1 VELILGRTLLIGL
14 IVAFLS
20 SCGAQSSTSEDAS
33 REEGTGEVATPSE
46 GTLATGESTG
56 PDASTPVID
65 IEPTQ
70 NTLESPAIG
79 ASGMVSSANPYAT
92 QAGLEILSEGGNAF
106 DAAVAVAAALNVVE
120 PMMSGAGGYGAIA
133 VYDAEEGETRVLHAD
148 SRMPA
153 TLDPAVFRPPTPN
166 YAENRRGAKAIST
179 PGNVNAWERLSEDYG
194 DLEWRRLFDPA
205 IQLAEEGFVLDGV
218 IAGWIGSEFPAFP
231 EHARNIYGNGGTP
244 LRTGE
249 TLVQEDLARSLG
261 LIAEGGAEVV
271 HEGELGEAIDAAVQE
286 NGGFLTIEDLR
297 KNRAEWRDPISMD
310 YWGYEV
316 VTASPPATSWGTLVR
331 LGVMG
336 QLDPEALGHNTTA
349 YLHDYAEV
357 TKRAYSQ
364 RIEYSR
370 DPDISPT
377 PLDRLLSEEYW
388 ADEAEQV
395 NPLRAT
401 PYQSP
406 TNVSPTALSNRQE
419 HTTHFV
425 IADGEGNVVSATQTL
440 GNVFGSRV
448 MPRGTGIWLNDS
460 ISYSTF
466 EPAGNP
472 LDAFPGR
479 YRLVGVSP
487 ILVMSEGRPWVAIG
501 TLGGFTILQ
510 TMPQMLMNLIDFDMD
525 VQQAIAAPRI
535 SFVEPDVISVD
546 ASLPE
551 SVRDELSALGHNVR
565 VDDGRGLGNAY
576 GLTVE
581 YDEQGKPLRFT
592 GGADPRGV
600 GVAVGY

>member
-1 VELILGRTLLIGL
+1 VELILGKLLLIGL

-20 SCGAQSSTSEDAS
+20 SCGAQSSTSEYAS
-33 REEGTGEVATPSE
+33 REEGASEEVASSE
-46 GTLATGESTG
+46 VTLATGETTE
-56 PDASTPVID
+56 PPTSTPMTD

-70 NTLESPAIG
+70 NTLESLAVG
-79 ASGMVSSANPYAT
+79 ASGMASSANPYAT

-120 PMMSGAGGYGAIA
+120 PMMSGIGGYGAII
-133 VYDAEEGETRVLHAD
+133 VYDAEEGETRFLNAS

-166 YAENRRGAKAIST
+166 YVENRRSARAIST
-179 PGNVNAWERLSEDYG
+179 PGNVNGWEALSRDYG

-205 IQLAEEGFVLDGV
+205 IELADEGFVLDG
-218 IAGWIGSEFPAFP
+218 ITAGWIESEFSAFP
-231 EHARNIYGNGGTP
+231 EHARSIYGNNGAP

-249 TLVQEDLARSLG
+249 TLVQQDLANSLG
-261 LIAEGGAEVV
+261 LIAEEGAGAVY
-271 HEGELGEAIDAAVQE
+271 EGEIGRAIDATVRE
-286 NGGFLTIEDLR
+286 NGGFLTIDDLR
-297 KNRAEWRDPISMD
+297 KNQAEWRDPIRMD
-310 YWGYEV
+310 YRGYEV

-336 QLDPEALGHNTTA
+336 QLDPVALGHNSTD
-349 YLHDYAEV
+349 YLHAYAEV

-364 RIEYSR
+364 RTRYTR
-370 DPDISPT
+370 DPDISST
-377 PLDRLLSEEYW
+377 PLDQLLSEEYW
-388 ADEAEQV
+388 ADEARQV

-406 TNVSPTALSNRQE
+406 TNVSSTALSNRQE

-448 MPRGTGIWLNDS
+448 MPQGTGIWLNDS

-487 ILVMSEGRPWVAIG
+487 VLVMNDERPVVALG

-510 TMPQMLMNLIDFDMD
+510 TMPQMLMNLIDFDMNI
-525 VQQAIAAPRI
+525 QQTISAPRI
-535 SFVEPDVISVD
+535 SFVEPDEILVD

-551 SVRDELSALGHNVR
+551 SVRAELSALGHNVR

-576 GLTVE
+576 GLSVE
-581 YDEQGKPLRFT
+581 YDDEGRPIRFT

>member
-1 VELILGRTLLIGL
+1 MLGKILLVCL
-14 IVAFLS
+14 IVTVLS
-20 SCGAQSSTSEDAS
+20 SCGAWSSTSEVAS
-33 REEGTGEVATPSE
+33 REEGAGEEVTAPAEARVA
-46 GTLATGESTG
+46 ESTE
-56 PDASTPVID
+56 STSSSKSSGAGQ
-65 IEPTQ
+65 PTQ
-70 NTLESPAIG
+70 NTTTEPAVG
-79 ASGMVSSANPYAT
+79 TSGMVGSGNPYAT
-92 QAGLEILSEGGNAF
+92 RAGLEILSEGGNAF

-120 PMMSGAGGYGAIA
+120 PMMSGIGGYGAIA
-133 VYDAEEGETRVLHAD
+133 IYDAEEGETRVLHAD

-153 TLDPAVFRPPTPN
+153 TLDPAVFRPPTPD

-194 DLEWRRLFDPA
+194 DLEWRGLFEPA
-205 IQLAEEGFVLDGV
+205 IRLADEGFVLDG
-218 IAGWIGSEFPAFP
+218 ITAGWIGSELPAFP
-231 EHARNIYGNGGTP
+231 EYARNIYGNEGAP
-244 LRTGE
+244 LRVGE

-271 HEGELGEAIDAAVQE
+271 HEGELGEAIEAAVQE
-286 NGGFLTIEDLR
+286 NGGFLTMEDLR
-297 KNRAEWRDPISMD
+297 SNRAEWRDPLSAGYGD
-310 YWGYEV
+310 YEV
-316 VTASPPATSWGTLVR
+316 VTPSPPATSWGTLVR

-336 QLDPEALGHNTTA
+336 HLDPETLCHNTTA
-349 YLHDYAEV
+349 YLHEYAEV
-357 TKRAYSQ
+357 TKRAYAQ

-370 DPDISPT
+370 DPGISPT

-388 ADEAEQV
+388 ADEAEHV

-401 PYQSP
+401 PYHPP
-406 TNVSPTALSNRQE
+406 TTVSPMALSSRQE

-479 YRLVGVSP
+479 YRLVAISP
-487 ILVMSEGRPWVAIG
+487 ILVMSAGRPWAAIG
-501 TLGGFTILQ
+501 TPGGFTILQ
-510 TMPQMLMNLIDFDMD
+510 TTPQMLMNLIYFDMD
-525 VQQAIAAPRI
+525 VQQSIAAPRV
-535 SFVEPDVISVD
+535 SFVEPDVLSVD
-546 ASLPE
+546 ADLPE
-551 SVRDELSALGHNVR
+551 SVRAELSALGHNVR

-576 GLTVE
+576 GLTIE
-581 YDEQGKPLRFT
+581 YNDDDHPVRFT